1 MSTELVKHEPNAL
14 ERAESTLEVIS
25 RLAVDPRVDVEKLER
40 LLVMKREVE
49 ADQRRVAFLAALARL
64 ATKLPEIDQKGRV
77 AYEGKQG
84 KEGMDR
90 KYARLEDI
98 DRAIRPLLSEEG
110 FSMSFDTHPT
120 DSGKIRVSATLS
132 HRDGH
137 SETKQLDL
145 PHDSSGSKNGIQAV
159 GSTVSYGR
167 RMLVKMFFNLIEH
180 GEDTD
185 GNDPT
190 TLTDDQ
196 AKDLEAMISEVRADK
211 AKFLQFMGVD
221 SLSAILARDHTKAI
235 NALETKRNRK

>member
-1 MSTELVKHEPNAL
+1 MSSELVKHEPGAL

-49 ADQRRVAFLAALARL
+49 ADQRRVAYMAALARL
-64 ATKLPEIDQKGRV
+64 APKLPEIDQKGRV
-77 AYEGKQG
+77 AYEGKLG

-120 DSGKIRVSATLS
+120 DTGKIRVTATLS
-132 HRDGH
+132 HKEGH

-167 RMLVKMFFNLIEH
+167 RMLVKMFFNLIER

-185 GNDPT
+185 GNDQTPIT
-190 TLTDDQ
+190 EDQ
-196 AKDLEAMISEVRADK
+196 VKDLESLMTEVKADK
-211 AKFLQFMGVD
+211 AKFLKFLGVD
-221 SLSAILARDHTKAI
+221 SLSAILARHYKTAVE
-235 NALETKRNRK
+235 ALEEKRNRR